1 VLKTRKINA
10 CYYHLYYNDCCY
22 LIGTLMK
29 YNKWELTLKD
39 PTNIDIVQEIVTFV
53 ETLDA

>member
-1 VLKTRKINA
+1 
-10 CYYHLYYNDCCY
+10 
-22 LIGTLMK
+22 MK